1 MLILAAG
8 LAASPVLA
16 DDCGHRAEREAALDT
31 AGARSVRIEAHAGE
45 LKVEGRSGQTRVE
58 ARGTACASSEQ
69 ILGQIRIDA
78 TRRGDVIVVK
88 VVIPE
93 RGSAWSWNEQARL
106 DLVVLV
112 PRIMPLSIDD
122 GSGSAEIAHV
132 GPLKMTDGSGELTVS
147 DVAGDVD
154 IEDGSGSIEV
164 TGVTGDVRLSD
175 GSGGLTVR
183 DVGGSVLVEEDGS
196 GSIDVSG
203 VKGDFT
209 VASDGSGGIEHRN
222 VAGLVKV
229 PDDRRHH

>member
-1 MLILAAG
+1 
-8 LAASPVLA
+8 
-16 DDCGHRAEREAALDT
+16 
-31 AGARSVRIEAHAGE
+31 
-45 LKVEGRSGQTRVE
+45 VE

-69 ILGQIRIDA
+69 MLGQIRIDA
-78 TRRGDVIVVK
+78 TRQGDVIVVK
-88 VVIPE
+88 VEIPE
-93 RGSAWSWNEQARL
+93 RKSAWSWNEQARL
-106 DLVVLV
+106 DLTVMV
-112 PRIMPLSIDD
+112 PRTMPLSIDD

-132 GPLKMTDGSGELTVS
+132 GTLKMTDGSGELTVS
-147 DVAGDVD
+147 DVVGDVD

-175 GSGGLTVR
+175 GSGSMTVR
-183 DVGGSVLVEEDGS
+183 DVGGSVTVEEDGS
-196 GSIDVSG
+196 GSIDVVG